1 MNHILNLIIG
11 IYKHKNRKQSQIDF
25 NVTLLGNRN
34 YINEIM
40 SKYIIKHNE
49 KEVHRGVIIK
59 LQYPVH

>member
-1 MNHILNLIIG
+1 ME
-11 IYKHKNRKQSQIDF
+11 IYKHKNRKQSRIDF

-34 YINEIM
+34 YVNEII

-49 KEVHRGVIIK
+49 KEVYRGVIIK